1 MVADAVNLHFRI
13 SSHFHVVFLETVTSE
28 ISESFLERVSSIVE
42 HGSTILL
49 NSFREVSRKPGL
61 KIMIWVQFQQTTFT
75 VNGNPYY
82 GPMESIE
89 HFQ

>member
-13 SSHFHVVFLETVTSE
+13 SNHFHVVFLEIVSSE
-28 ISESFLERVSSIVE
+28 IFESFLERVSRIVE